1 METFSL
7 DGLDTINENCASS
20 TTNTMRGESFKFVK
34 DAWNNNNREA
44 KNRQIFN
51 FWYVYLSE
59 A

>member
-20 TTNTMRGESFKFVK
+20 TADTMRGESFKFVK

-51 FWYVYLSE
+51 F
-59 A
+59 